1 MGASDRQED
10 SWAALATA
18 GLSRAGYRHGG
29 ARAAVIGLLDAQ
41 SCTMT
46 AYEIEAALRD
56 SGRSVGRASVYRILD
71 ELEEVGAVTKVELGR
86 GQAGYEPARP
96 EGHHHH
102 MVCERCGRVAPF
114 DDEALESAIDAASS
128 AVDFEVTGHE
138 VVLRGLCRD
147 CRLGAAEAARRR
159 PSGARAA
166 RAAAKARQRTQ
177 VTAAPPAISAW

>member
-1 MGASDRQED
+1 MSASDGNGE
-10 SWAALATA
+10 SWAAMATA

-71 ELEEVGAVTKVELGR
+71 ELEEVGVVTKVELGR

-96 EGHHHH
+96 EHHHH
-102 MVCERCGRVAPF
+102 HIVCESCGRVQPF
-114 DDEALESAIDAASS
+114 DDAGLEEAIGRVPADGG
-128 AVDFEVTGHE
+128 FEITGHE
-138 VVLRGLCRD
+138 VILRGRCRD
-147 CRLGAAEAARRR
+147 CR
-159 PSGARAA
+159 
-166 RAAAKARQRTQ
+166 
-177 VTAAPPAISAW
+177 

>member
-1 MGASDRQED
+1 MGAAERNEG

-29 ARAAVIGLLDAQ
+29 AREAVIGLLDSQ

-71 ELEEVGAVTKVELGR
+71 ELEEVGVVTKVELGR

-96 EGHHHH
+96 EHHHH
-102 MVCERCGRVAPF
+102 HIVCESCGKVQPF
-114 DDEALESAIDAASS
+114 DDPALEKAIGRIPAGPG
-128 AVDFEVTGHE
+128 FEVTGHE
-138 VVLRGLCRD
+138 IIIRGRCRD
-147 CRLGAAEAARRR
+147 CR
-159 PSGARAA
+159 
-166 RAAAKARQRTQ
+166 
-177 VTAAPPAISAW
+177 